1 MLCTLA
7 ALFTLTAAYGQSGE
21 DQMKAAG
28 KAYDSY
34 KVSGDAMKLQE
45 AVDAL
50 AVAIEDPEVQSD
62 YKNYLEAGD
71 IYAGAITAYVQ
82 DRTLAAGE
90 PVEPM
95 VVAAASK
102 AADLYMKAYN
112 MTDKKGG
119 RRAALKGLE
128 ELQGNLSNE
137 GIFAIQDGN
146 YKESYEAF
154 NNSVL
159 VHEFLVKEGGESLFT
174 EDMEK
179 LDGERYYAA
188 LSAVLNEQYDEAEP
202 LLLALHESEYDDYGV
217 YDGLF
222 KVYSSRNDMDRAGK
236 YLQEGRER
244 YPDETQLLFTEI
256 NYYLAEGRLDELTDK
271 LQEAIDAEPNNV
283 SLYAT
288 LGNVYDQLYQKQRAE
303 KPEAAQEYF
312 DKAIANYE
320 AGLKIDP
327 DNASLIYSI
336 GALYF
341 NRAASMTEQLVELGN
356 DFSKEGQKK
365 YEAMEAQINEEFDA
379 AYPYFQKAEQTDPS
393 NLNTLIALKEIFARR
408 DNYDASNEMKERIER
423 VQAGE
428 KIEKSYFVENGM

>member
-1 MLCTLA
+1 
-7 ALFTLTAAYGQSGE
+7 
-21 DQMKAAG
+21 MKAAG

-34 KVSGDAMKLQE
+34 KVSGDAMQLQE

-50 AVAIEDPEVQSD
+50 TIALEDAEVQSD
-62 YKNYLEAGD
+62 YKNYLEAAD
-71 IYAGAITAYVQ
+71 IYAGVINAYVQ

-95 VVAAASK
+95 VVAAASR
-102 AADLYMKAYN
+102 AAELYMKAYN
-112 MTDKKGG
+112 MTEKKGG
-119 RRAALKGLE
+119 RRAALKGLQ
-128 ELQGNLSNE
+128 ELQGNISNE

-146 YKESYEAF
+146 YEESFQAF

-159 VHEFLVKEGGESLFT
+159 VHEFLSEAGEDSMYD
-174 EDMEK
+174 EDPDK

-202 LLLALHESEYDDYGV
+202 LLLTLYEGEYDDYGV

-222 KVYSSRNDMDRAGK
+222 KVYSSRDDMESAGR

-256 NYYLAEGRLDELTDK
+256 NYYLAQGRLDELTDK
-271 LQEAIDAEPNNV
+271 LQQAIQAEPNNV

-288 LGNVYDQLYQKQRAE
+288 LGNVYDQLYQKTRTEQ
-303 KPEAAQEYF
+303 PEQAQEYF
-312 DKAIANYE
+312 EKAIENYE
-320 AGLKIDP
+320 GGLEIDE

-336 GALYF
+336 GALYY
-341 NRAASMTEQLVELGN
+341 NRAAAMTEQLVELGN

-365 YEAMEAQINEEFDA
+365 YEALEMEINEEFDA
-379 AYPYFQKAEQTDPS
+379 AYPYFQKAEMTDPN
-393 NLNTLIALKEIFARR
+393 NLSTLIALKEIFARR
-408 DNYDASNEMKERIER
+408 DNYDASNEMKARIER

-428 KIEKSYFVENGM
+428 TIERSYFEENGM